1 MVELR
6 CGTKDGQYLTS
17 LESALQQAS
26 RDFQPDLIL
35 YNAGTD
41 ILEGDPLGRSGFTYA
56 LQFVAALQTVRSTSI
71 SLRMHCSAMPQ
82 DMVFQRHS
90 CPCIAHVEAL
100 HSSDCGMP
108 SWACFV

>member
-41 ILEGDPLGRSGFTYA
+41 ILEGDPLGRSVFTYA
-56 LQFVAALQTVRSTSI
+56 LQ
-71 SLRMHCSAMPQ
+71 
-82 DMVFQRHS
+82 
-90 CPCIAHVEAL
+90 CIAAIRRECNTL
-100 HSSDCGMP
+100 LR
-108 SWACFV
+108 

>member
-6 CGTKDGQYLTS
+6 CGTKDAQYLTS

-41 ILEGDPLGRSGFTYA
+41 ILEGDPLGRSVFTYA
-56 LQFVAALQTVRSTSI
+56 LLVIAVAL
-71 SLRMHCSAMPQ
+71 C
-82 DMVFQRHS
+82 
-90 CPCIAHVEAL
+90 
-100 HSSDCGMP
+100 DCDIVLEK
-108 SWACFV
+108 C

>member
-1 MVELR
+1 MSAKTAIDNMVELR

-41 ILEGDPLGRSGFTYA
+41 ILEGDPLGRSVFTYA
-56 LQFVAALQTVRSTSI
+56 LRFMAATHHELQHITEV
-71 SLRMHCSAMPQ
+71 MPTLY
-82 DMVFQRHS
+82 V
-90 CPCIAHVEAL
+90 
-100 HSSDCGMP
+100 G
-108 SWACFV
+108 ACNMYFSNC